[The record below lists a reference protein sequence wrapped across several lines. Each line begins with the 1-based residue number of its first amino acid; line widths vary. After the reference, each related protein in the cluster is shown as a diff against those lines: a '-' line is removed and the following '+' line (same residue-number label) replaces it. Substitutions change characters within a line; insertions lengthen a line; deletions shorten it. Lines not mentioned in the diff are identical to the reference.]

1 MKNEQF
7 KRIIIFLETIGLIA
21 GLTFMFWFVW
31 EYIYSHMIPNP
42 FWRRGNWAV
51 VALYA
56 ILLFC
61 FNKLYGGIRIGYL
74 RVMDVL
80 FSEIL
85 SVCIVN
91 FITYVQLCLIG
102 RWRWMSHLKPLAM
115 MMGFELLFIVGWVF
129 LSRWV
134 YYALYPPRRILLVYG
149 DRHPDDL
156 IQKMNGR
163 KDKYDIEKSM
173 HLSEGLDRIEE
184 QILKYEGVVIYDMPS
199 HERNLLLKYCYKE
212 SVRAYVIPKISDVI
226 IMSTENIHLFD
237 TPLLLSRNASMNAEQ
252 MFVKRAVD
260 IFVSLGMLVVSSPF
274 MLLFALLIKLY
285 DGGPVFY
292 KQERLTLDGA
302 HFMIY
307 KFRTMIVASED
318 GSGARL
324 CRKDDDRITPV
335 GKFLRRTHLDELPQ
349 IFNIL
354 KGEMSLVGPRPE
366 RPSIAA
372 QYEKTIPEFD
382 YRLKVKA
389 GLTGY
394 AQIYGKYNTTPY
406 DKLKL
411 DLFYIRNFSIW
422 LDFKLILLT
431 FKILF
436 QRDNTEGVDAAQVTA
451 MKEEPGSSALCGSDS
466 SRMEAEHD

>member
-91 FITYVQLCLIG
+91 FITYIQLCLIG
-102 RWRWMSHLKPLAM
+102 RWKWMSHLKPLALM
-115 MMGFELLFIVGWVF
+115 MIFELVFIVAWVF
-129 LSRWV
+129 FSRWV
-134 YYALYPPRRILLVYG
+134 YYTLYPPRKILMVYG
-149 DRHPDDL
+149 DHNPGDL
-156 IQKMNGR
+156 IVKMSSR
-163 KDKYDIEKSM
+163 RDKYDIDKAI
-173 HLSEGLDRIEE
+173 HLSAGMDTIKKE
-184 QILKYEGVVIYDMPS
+184 ILQYEGVVVCDMPS
-199 HERNLLLKYCYKE
+199 HERNLIVKYCFE
-212 SVRAYVIPKISDVI
+212 QSVRAYLIPKLSDMI

-237 TPLLLSRNASMNAEQ
+237 TPLLLSRNCSMNAEQ
-252 MFVKRAVD
+252 MFVKRMVD
-260 IFVSLGMLVVSSPF
+260 VVGSLAMFLITSPF
-274 MLLFALLIKLY
+274 MLIFALLIKCY

-292 KQERLTLDGA
+292 KQERLTIDGK

-307 KFRTMIVASED
+307 KFRTMIVESEQT
-318 GSGARL
+318 SGARL

-366 RPSIAA
+366 RPSIAEEYKEA
-372 QYEKTIPEFD
+372 IPEFD

-422 LDFKLILLT
+422 LDMKLLLLT

-436 QRDNTEGVDAAQVTA
+436 QKENTEGVDSVQVTA
-451 MKEEPGSSALCGSDS
+451 MKEAAAASTDEV
-466 SRMEAEHD
+466 EEVVTEVWHE

>member
-1 MKNEQF
+1 LKNERF
-7 KRIIIFLETIGLIA
+7 KRIIIFLETLGLIA

-31 EYIYSHMIPNP
+31 EHMYSNMIPNP

-61 FNKLYGGIRIGYL
+61 FNKLYGGIRMGYL

-91 FITYVQLCLIG
+91 FITYIQLCLIG
-102 RWRWMSHLKPLAM
+102 RWKWMSHLQPLALM
-115 MMGFELLFIVGWVF
+115 MVFELVFIVAWVF
-129 LSRWV
+129 VSRWI
-134 YYALYPPRRILLVYG
+134 YYALYPPRKIRLIYG
-149 DRHPDDL
+149 NRHPGDL
-156 IQKMNGR
+156 IQKMNSR
-163 KDKYDIEKSM
+163 KDKYDIEEAM
-173 HLSEGLDRIEE
+173 HLSEGMDKIKKTIHE
-184 QILKYEGVVIYDMPS
+184 YEGVVIYDMPS
-199 HERNLLLKYCYKE
+199 HERNLILKYCFQE
-212 SVRAYVIPKISDVI
+212 SIRAYLVPKISDVI

-237 TPLLLSRNASMNAEQ
+237 TPLLLSRNASLNAEQ
-252 MFVKRAVD
+252 VFVKRCFDLV
-260 IFVSLGMLVVSSPF
+260 VSGLMLIVSSPF
-274 MLLFALLIKLY
+274 MLIFAIAIKCY

-292 KQERLTLDGA
+292 KQQRLTLDGKR
-302 HFMIY
+302 FMIY
-307 KFRTMIVASED
+307 KFRTMIVESERA
-318 GSGARL
+318 SGARL

-335 GKFLRRTHLDELPQ
+335 GRFLRRTHLDELPQ
-349 IFNIL
+349 IYNIL

-372 QYEKTIPEFD
+372 EYKKSIPEFD

-422 LDFKLILLT
+422 LDLKLLLLT

-436 QRDNTEGVDAAQVTA
+436 QKENTEGVADSQVTA
-451 MKEEPGSSALCGSDS
+451 IKEAAVSEIDEMGVVL
-466 SRMEAEHD
+466 EAKNE

>member
-1 MKNEQF
+1 MKSEQF

-56 ILLFC
+56 IMLFC

-91 FITYVQLCLIG
+91 FLTYIQLCLIG
-102 RWRWMSHLKPLAM
+102 RWKWMSHLKPLAM
-115 MMGFELLFIVGWVF
+115 MMVFELIFIVAWVF
-129 LSRWV
+129 FSRWV
-134 YYALYPPRRILLVYG
+134 YYTLYPPRKILLIYG
-149 DRHPDDL
+149 DRQPDEL
-156 IQKMNGR
+156 IMKMSSR
-163 KDKYDIEKSM
+163 QDKYDIEKAI
-173 HLSEGLDRIEE
+173 HLSVGLPAIKKE
-184 QILKYEGVVIYDMPS
+184 ILQYEGVVVCDMPS
-199 HERNLLLKYCYKE
+199 HERNLIVKYCFE
-212 SVRAYVIPKISDVI
+212 QSIRAYLIPKISDMI

-252 MFVKRAVD
+252 MFVKRMMDV
-260 IFVSLGMLVVSSPF
+260 IGSLAMLIVTAPF
-274 MLLFALLIKLY
+274 MLLFAILIKCY

-292 KQERLTLDGA
+292 KQERLTLD
-302 HFMIY
+302 HKSFMIY
-307 KFRTMIVASED
+307 KFRTMIVESEQT
-318 GSGARL
+318 SGARL

-366 RPSIAA
+366 RPSIAEEYR
-372 QYEKTIPEFD
+372 QIIPEFD

-422 LDFKLILLT
+422 LDMKLLLLT

-436 QRDNTEGVDAAQVTA
+436 QKDNTEGVDAVQVTA
-451 MKEEPGSSALCGSDS
+451 MKEVAVARTEEIDAVLA
-466 SRMEAEHD
+466 EAKKK

>member
-21 GLTFMFWFVW
+21 GLTFMFWLVW
-31 EYIYSHMIPNP
+31 EHIYSHMIPNP

-85 SVCIVN
+85 SICIVN
-91 FITYVQLCLIG
+91 FITYIQLCLIG
-102 RWRWMSHLKPLAM
+102 RWKWMSHLKPLAM
-115 MMGFELLFIVGWVF
+115 MMAFELVFIVAWVF
-129 LSRWV
+129 FSRWV
-134 YYALYPPRRILLVYG
+134 YYALYPPRKILLIYG
-149 DRHPDDL
+149 DRHPGEL
-156 IQKMNGR
+156 IQKMNSR
-163 KDKYDIEKSM
+163 KDKYDIEEAM
-173 HLSEGLDRIEE
+173 HLSVGMEKIQRTIHE
-184 QILKYEGVVIYDMPS
+184 YEGVVIYDMPS
-199 HERNLLLKYCYKE
+199 HERNLILKYCFKE
-212 SVRAYVIPKISDVI
+212 SVRAYLVPKISDVI

-252 MFVKRAVD
+252 MFIKRAFDV
-260 IFVSLGMLVVSSPF
+260 IGSLAMMIITSPF
-274 MLLFALLIKLY
+274 MIIVSIMIRCY
-285 DGGPVFY
+285 DHGPVFY
-292 KQERLTLDGA
+292 KQERLTVDGKP
-302 HFMIY
+302 FMIY
-307 KFRTMIVASED
+307 KFRTMIVESETS
-318 GSGARL
+318 SGARL
-324 CRKDDDRITPV
+324 CRKDDDRITPI

-372 QYEKTIPEFD
+372 EYQKTLPEFD

-422 LDFKLILLT
+422 LDLKLLLLT

-436 QRDNTEGVDAAQVTA
+436 QKENTEGVDSSQVTA
-451 MKEEPGSSALCGSDS
+451 IKEAAVTDS
-466 SRMEAEHD
+466 EAVETILEAKHE

>member
-21 GLTFMFWFVW
+21 GLTFMFWLVW

-61 FNKLYGGIRIGYL
+61 FNKLYGGIRVGYL

-91 FITYVQLCLIG
+91 FITYIQLCLIG

-115 MMGFELLFIVGWVF
+115 MMVFELVFIVAWVF
-129 LSRWV
+129 FSRWV
-134 YYALYPPRRILLVYG
+134 YYTLYPPRKILLIYG
-149 DRHPDDL
+149 DRHPGEL
-156 IQKMNGR
+156 IQKMNSR
-163 KDKYDIEKSM
+163 KDKYDIEEAL
-173 HLSEGLDRIEE
+173 HLSVGMEKIQQAIHE
-184 QILKYEGVVIYDMPS
+184 YEGVVIYDMPS
-199 HERNLLLKYCYKE
+199 HERNLILKYCFKE
-212 SVRAYVIPKISDVI
+212 SVRAYLVPKISDVI

-252 MFVKRAVD
+252 MFVKRTLDVIGSFLMMVIA
-260 IFVSLGMLVVSSPF
+260 SPF
-274 MLLFALLIKLY
+274 MIVVAIVIHCY
-285 DGGPVFY
+285 DHGPVFY
-292 KQERLTLDGA
+292 KQERLTLDGKP
-302 HFMIY
+302 FMIY
-307 KFRTMIVASED
+307 KFRTMIVESET

-324 CRKDDDRITPV
+324 CRKDDDRITPI

-372 QYEKTIPEFD
+372 EYQETLPEFD

-422 LDFKLILLT
+422 LDLKLLLLT

-436 QRDNTEGVDAAQVTA
+436 QKENTEGVDSSQITA
-451 MKEEPGSSALCGSDS
+451 MKEVSMDDEEELETIL
-466 SRMEAEHD
+466 EAKNE

>member
-1 MKNEQF
+1 
-7 KRIIIFLETIGLIA
+7 
-21 GLTFMFWFVW
+21 MFWFVW
-31 EYIYSHMIPNP
+31 EHMYSNMIPNP

-61 FNKLYGGIRIGYL
+61 FNKLYGGIRMGYL

-91 FITYVQLCLIG
+91 FITYIQLCLIG
-102 RWRWMSHLKPLAM
+102 RWKWMSHLQPLALM
-115 MMGFELLFIVGWVF
+115 MVFELVFIVAWVF
-129 LSRWV
+129 VSRWI
-134 YYALYPPRRILLVYG
+134 YYALYPPRKILLIYG
-149 DRHPDDL
+149 NRHPGDL
-156 IQKMNGR
+156 IQKMNSR
-163 KDKYDIEKSM
+163 KDKYDIEEAM
-173 HLSEGLDRIEE
+173 HLSEGMDKIKKTIHE
-184 QILKYEGVVIYDMPS
+184 YEGVVIYDMPS
-199 HERNLLLKYCYKE
+199 HERNLILKYCFQE
-212 SVRAYVIPKISDVI
+212 SIRAYLVPKISDVI

-237 TPLLLSRNASMNAEQ
+237 TPLLLSRNASLNAEQ
-252 MFVKRAVD
+252 VFVKRCFDLV
-260 IFVSLGMLVVSSPF
+260 VSGLMLIVSSPF
-274 MLLFALLIKLY
+274 MLIFAIAIKCY

-292 KQERLTLDGA
+292 KQQRLTLDGKR
-302 HFMIY
+302 FMIY
-307 KFRTMIVASED
+307 KFRTMIVESERA
-318 GSGARL
+318 SGARL

-335 GKFLRRTHLDELPQ
+335 GRFLRRTHLDELPQ
-349 IFNIL
+349 IYNIL

-372 QYEKTIPEFD
+372 EYKKSIPEFD

-422 LDFKLILLT
+422 LDLKLLLLT

-436 QRDNTEGVDAAQVTA
+436 QKENTEGVADSQVTA
-451 MKEEPGSSALCGSDS
+451 IKEAAVSEIDEMGVVL
-466 SRMEAEHD
+466 EAKNE

>member
-21 GLTFMFWFVW
+21 GLTFMFWLVW

-56 ILLFC
+56 IMLFC
-61 FNKLYGGIRIGYL
+61 FNKLYGGLRIGFL

-80 FSEIL
+80 FSQIL
-85 SVCIVN
+85 SITIVN

-115 MMGFELLFIVGWVF
+115 MMAFELVFVIAWVF
-129 LSRWV
+129 FSRWV
-134 YYALYPPRRILLVYG
+134 YYALYPPRKILLIYG
-149 DRHPDDL
+149 ERHPGEL
-156 IQKMNGR
+156 IQKMNSR
-163 KDKYDIEKSM
+163 KDKYDIDKAI
-173 HLSEGLDRIEE
+173 HLSAGVDAIKEE
-184 QILKYEGVVIYDMPS
+184 ILKYEGVVIYDMPS
-199 HERNLLLKYCYKE
+199 HERNLILKYCFKQ
-212 SVRAYVIPKISDVI
+212 SIRAYLVPKISDVI

-237 TPLLLSRNASMNAEQ
+237 TPLLLSRNSSMNAEQ
-252 MFVKRAVD
+252 MFIKRAFDVAG
-260 IFVSLGMLVVSSPF
+260 SLMMLLVSSPF
-274 MLLFALLIKLY
+274 MILFAVLIKSY
-285 DGGPVFY
+285 DRGPVFY
-292 KQERLTLDGA
+292 KQERLTLNGER
-302 HFMIY
+302 FMIY
-307 KFRTMIVASED
+307 KFRTMIVESEQR
-318 GSGARL
+318 SGARL

-366 RPSIAA
+366 RPSIAKE
-372 QYEKTIPEFD
+372 YKENIPEFD

-422 LDFKLILLT
+422 LDLKLLMLT

-436 QRDNTEGVDAAQVTA
+436 QKENTEGVDAVQVTA
-451 MKEEPGSSALCGSDS
+451 IKEAAAAHSEVERVAVEGKN
-466 SRMEAEHD
+466 E

>member
-21 GLTFMFWFVW
+21 GLTFMFWLVW
-31 EYIYSHMIPNP
+31 EHIYSHMIPNP

-85 SVCIVN
+85 SICIVN
-91 FITYVQLCLIG
+91 FITYIQLCLIG
-102 RWRWMSHLKPLAM
+102 RWKWMSHLKPLAM
-115 MMGFELLFIVGWVF
+115 MMAFELVFIVAWVF
-129 LSRWV
+129 FSRWV
-134 YYALYPPRRILLVYG
+134 YYALYPPRKILLIYG
-149 DRHPDDL
+149 DRHPGEL
-156 IQKMNGR
+156 IQKMNSR
-163 KDKYDIEKSM
+163 KDKYDIEEAM
-173 HLSEGLDRIEE
+173 HLSVGMEKIQRTIHE
-184 QILKYEGVVIYDMPS
+184 YEGVVIYDIPS
-199 HERNLLLKYCYKE
+199 HERNLILKYCFKE
-212 SVRAYVIPKISDVI
+212 SVRAYLVPKISDVI

-252 MFVKRAVD
+252 MFIKRAFDV
-260 IFVSLGMLVVSSPF
+260 IGSLAMMIITSPF
-274 MLLFALLIKLY
+274 MIIVSIMIRCY
-285 DGGPVFY
+285 DHGPVFY
-292 KQERLTLDGA
+292 KQERLTVDGKP
-302 HFMIY
+302 FMIY
-307 KFRTMIVASED
+307 KFRTMIVESETS
-318 GSGARL
+318 SGARL
-324 CRKDDDRITPV
+324 CRKDDDRITPI

-372 QYEKTIPEFD
+372 EYQKTLPEFD

-422 LDFKLILLT
+422 LDLKLLLLT

-436 QRDNTEGVDAAQVTA
+436 QKENTEGVDSSQVTA
-451 MKEEPGSSALCGSDS
+451 IKEAAVTDS
-466 SRMEAEHD
+466 EAVETILEAKHE

>member
-21 GLTFMFWFVW
+21 GLTFMFWLVW

-61 FNKLYGGIRIGYL
+61 FNKLYGGIRVGYL

-91 FITYVQLCLIG
+91 FITYIQLCLIG

-115 MMGFELLFIVGWVF
+115 MMVFELVFIVAWVF
-129 LSRWV
+129 FSRWV
-134 YYALYPPRRILLVYG
+134 YYTLYPPRKILLIYG
-149 DRHPDDL
+149 DRHPGEL
-156 IQKMNGR
+156 IQKMNSR
-163 KDKYDIEKSM
+163 KDKYDIEEAL
-173 HLSEGLDRIEE
+173 HLSVGMEKIQQAIHE
-184 QILKYEGVVIYDMPS
+184 YEGVVIYDMPS
-199 HERNLLLKYCYKE
+199 HERNLILKYCFKE
-212 SVRAYVIPKISDVI
+212 SVRAYLVPKISDVI

-252 MFVKRAVD
+252 MFVKRTLDVIGSFLMMVIA
-260 IFVSLGMLVVSSPF
+260 SPF
-274 MLLFALLIKLY
+274 MIVVAIVIHCY
-285 DGGPVFY
+285 DHGPVFY
-292 KQERLTLDGA
+292 KQERLTLDGKP
-302 HFMIY
+302 FMIY
-307 KFRTMIVASED
+307 KFRTMIVESET

-324 CRKDDDRITPV
+324 CRKDDDRITPI

-372 QYEKTIPEFD
+372 EYQETLPEFD

-422 LDFKLILLT
+422 LDLKLLLLT

-436 QRDNTEGVDAAQVTA
+436 QKENTEGVDSSQITA
-451 MKEEPGSSALCGSDS
+451 MREVSMDDEEELETIL
-466 SRMEAEHD
+466 EAKNE

>member
-21 GLTFMFWFVW
+21 GLTFMFWLVW

-91 FITYVQLCLIG
+91 FITYIQLCLIG

-115 MMGFELLFIVGWVF
+115 MMVFELVFIVAWVF
-129 LSRWV
+129 FSRWV
-134 YYALYPPRRILLVYG
+134 YYTLYPPRKILLIYG
-149 DRHPDDL
+149 DRHPGEL
-156 IQKMNGR
+156 IQKMNSR
-163 KDKYDIEKSM
+163 KDKYDIEEAL
-173 HLSEGLDRIEE
+173 HLSVGMEKIQQAIHE
-184 QILKYEGVVIYDMPS
+184 YEGVVIYDMPS
-199 HERNLLLKYCYKE
+199 HERNLILKYCFKE
-212 SVRAYVIPKISDVI
+212 SVRAYLVPKISDVI

-252 MFVKRAVD
+252 MFVKRTFDV
-260 IFVSLGMLVVSSPF
+260 IGSFLMMVITSPF
-274 MLLFALLIKLY
+274 MIGVAIVIHCY
-285 DGGPVFY
+285 DHGPVFY
-292 KQERLTLDGA
+292 KQERLTLDGK

-307 KFRTMIVASED
+307 KFRTMIVESET

-324 CRKDDDRITPV
+324 CRKDDDRITPI

-372 QYEKTIPEFD
+372 EYQETLPEFD

-422 LDFKLILLT
+422 LDLKLLLLT

-436 QRDNTEGVDAAQVTA
+436 QKENTEGVDSSQITA
-451 MKEEPGSSALCGSDS
+451 IKEVSMSDAKEIETIL
-466 SRMEAEHD
+466 EAKNE